1 MLTTRKKDIALYS
14 CAELGKDFHL
24 EFLPEQEAWSLF
36 CRKTFQVNNNLC
48 PPHLEEV
55 CRKILKLCGGL
66 PLAIV
71 AISGA
76 LATKERSNI
85 EEWQIVC

>member
-1 MLTTRKKDIALYS
+1 MLTTRRRDIA
-14 CAELGKDFHL
+14 
-24 EFLPEQEAWSLF
+24 
-36 CRKTFQVNNNLC
+36 RKTFQGNSC

-71 AISGA
+71 AISGV

-85 EEWQIVC
+85 EEWQIVCRSFGSEIRGNDKLENMKK